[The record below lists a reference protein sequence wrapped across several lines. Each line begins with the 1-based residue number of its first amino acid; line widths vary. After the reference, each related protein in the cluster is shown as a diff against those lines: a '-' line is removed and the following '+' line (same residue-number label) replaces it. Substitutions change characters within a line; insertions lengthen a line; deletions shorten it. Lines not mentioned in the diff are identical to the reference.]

1 VAGGPGP
8 AASVAGGPVPGV
20 SSAAPPWTVI
30 QHVDHEGPG
39 LIGEALRH
47 AGIPFGVV
55 RPDRGEQ
62 LPDPGSTGGL
72 VVMGGPM
79 GVHDVDDHP
88 WLDAE
93 RTLVSAIAGVGRPV
107 LGICLGAQQLALAL
121 GGTVTRGAAAEVG
134 IGRVELTGSGRLDPV
149 LGPEYGGLATT
160 TIPCVHWHQD
170 TFSIPDGAVH
180 LAATQAF
187 PHQAFRWG
195 DRAYGLQFH
204 VEVSHDLA
212 AVWRPHLPEGVE
224 LDGARLTE
232 VETVGRRL
240 LRRFVDRSVAPS
252 PTPSASGSEP
262 FGGPV
267 SAAEWSR

>member
-1 VAGGPGP
+1 MASGPGP
-8 AASVAGGPVPGV
+8 APVAAGPVPGA
-20 SSAAPPWTVI
+20 SSAEPQWAVI

-39 LIGEALRH
+39 LIGEALRQ
-47 AGIPFGVV
+47 AAIPFDVV

-62 LPDPGSTGGL
+62 LPDSGSTGGL

-93 RTLVSAIAGVGRPV
+93 RTLVSAVVRMGRPV
-107 LGICLGAQQLALAL
+107 LGICLGAQQLAMAL
-121 GGTVTRGAAAEVG
+121 GSTVTRGAAAEVG

-170 TFSIPDGAVH
+170 TFSIPDGAAH
-180 LAATQAF
+180 LAATRAF

-195 DRAYGLQFH
+195 HRVYGLQFH
-204 VEVSHDLA
+204 VEVSRELA
-212 AVWRPHLPEGVE
+212 AAWRPHLPEGVE
-224 LDGARLTE
+224 LNVARLSE

-240 LRRFVDRSVAPS
+240 LRRLVDRSVAPS
-252 PTPSASGSEP
+252 PTTSASP
-262 FGGPV
+262 PGPV
-267 SAAEWSR
+267 GGSGPAAGWSR